1 MEKLI
6 TENIEVSVEAMFQE
20 KNSEPREGV
29 FVFAYEITIKNLG
42 EYRVQLLS
50 RMWNIIDSVGEQIE
64 VEGEGV
70 VGQQP
75 ILDPGDSYTYESG
88 TDLKTGI
95 GTMEGQ
101 YTFVNLDTLEEF
113 EVIIPKFDLVAK
125 FVLN

>member
-6 TENIEVSVEAMFQE
+6 TENIEVTVESTFQE
-20 KNSEPREGV
+20 KHSMPREGV
-29 FVFAYEITIKNLG
+29 FVFAYKITIKNLG

-50 RMWNIIDSVGEQIE
+50 RMWYIIDSVGEQLEIE
-64 VEGEGV
+64 GDGV

-75 ILDPGDSYTYESG
+75 ILNPGEEYHYESG

-95 GTMEGQ
+95 GTMEGH
-101 YTFVNLDTLEEF
+101 YTFQNLDTGEDF
-113 EVIIPKFDLVAK
+113 NVMIPKFELLAK